1 MGSVIHGLRLVTDG
15 LRCVLNGRFES
26 IKDHWVHISTRGWK
40 CRWAVEGFP
49 FMVSAVVLVNL
60 FGVVF
65 GDVADVGLAVVM
77 GLV

>member
-1 MGSVIHGLRLVTDG
+1 
-15 LRCVLNGRFES
+15 
-26 IKDHWVHISTRGWK
+26 
-40 CRWAVEGFP
+40 
-49 FMVSAVVLVNL
+49 MVSAVVLVNL